1 MITELTNN
9 STALL
14 SEFNITIT
22 QIIQNVSDVK
32 YHHHPQIYS
41 TNVDE
46 GVGVENISLG
56 LLNTTFN
63 QTISSFIKN
72 GTNYELPE
80 IPSYIRTTSMVF
92 CIVIMCLG
100 VIGNVMVSAFF
111 PITIFMYKK

>member
-9 STALL
+9 SPTLQ

-32 YHHHPQIYS
+32 YHHHPQIYN
-41 TNVDE
+41 TVDE

-63 QTISSFIKN
+63 QTISSFLKN
-72 GTNYELPE
+72 ETNYELPE

-100 VIGNVMVSAFF
+100 VIGNVMVSASF
-111 PITIFMYKK
+111 PIIIFMYKK

>member
-9 STALL
+9 SPALQ

-32 YHHHPQIYS
+32 YHHHPQIYN
-41 TNVDE
+41 TVDE

-72 GTNYELPE
+72 ETNYELPE

-100 VIGNVMVSAFF
+100 VIGNVMVSASF
-111 PITIFMYKK
+111 PFTIFMYKK